1 MNAINYKK
9 IEYYT
14 INYFKKYI
22 IYNIYYNMPPKKS
35 MKSNVNN
42 QALTETKS
50 VKSKN
55 IFDALLCSD
64 EENSSSD
71 EEINTEP
78 VKQTLPIKQIQ
89 SVKQEESEKQESVEQ
104 SQPTDTSNAENVEQ
118 TTTLTSQLDGE
129 NKKNDMLNIS
139 GNINI
144 AEFINDNKNKFKKE
158 SKFKQDMKYDEKVL
172 EYKQTYE
179 ELHDYG
185 DIGNELKLNS
195 HWTVWVHKSDNQDW
209 TLHGYQ
215 KRYIINSI
223 GSFWRFFNNFQ
234 FYDCYKNQLFIMRG
248 EIAPI
253 WEDVNNKFG
262 GICSIKI
269 DSTQRGFKTD
279 ISTEIFISICMLIM
293 NETFIANNEDING
306 ISYAV
311 KKKNILIKIWTKT
324 FYEDNKFVAELPK
337 QLMNKFNSE
346 LQKQLINVFGPDYKM
361 SIQYKKIKPEY
372 DM

>member
-1 MNAINYKK
+1 MSL
-9 IEYYT
+9 
-14 INYFKKYI
+14 
-22 IYNIYYNMPPKKS
+22 KKS
-35 MKSNVNN
+35 MKTNANN
-42 QALTETKS
+42 NNTNTEIKS

-55 IFDALLCSD
+55 MFDALLYSD
-64 EENSSSD
+64 EENNFSG
-71 EEINTEP
+71 EENNIES
-78 VKQTLPIKQIQ
+78 VKQIQ
-89 SVKQEESEKQESVEQ
+89 DINHKEDIIQIETNNVNTLDVKQNAQSLSKSDEKSKDEKS
-104 SQPTDTSNAENVEQ
+104 
-118 TTTLTSQLDGE
+118 
-129 NKKNDMLNIS
+129 KNDLLNIS
-139 GNINI
+139 GNIDI
-144 AEFINDNKNKFKKE
+144 AEFINDTKNKFKKE

-172 EYKQTYE
+172 EYKQTYDE
-179 ELHDYG
+179 IHDYG

-195 HWTVWVHKSDNQDW
+195 HWTIWVHKSDNQDW

-262 GICSIKI
+262 GICSLKV

-293 NETFIANNEDING
+293 NETFIVNNEDING

-324 FYEDNKFVAELPK
+324 FYEDNKFISELPK

-361 SIQYKKIKPEY
+361 SVQYKKIKPEY

>member
-1 MNAINYKK
+1 
-9 IEYYT
+9 
-14 INYFKKYI
+14 
-22 IYNIYYNMPPKKS
+22 MPPKKS

-64 EENSSSD
+64 EENSSTD
-71 EEINTEP
+71 EEIDTKP
-78 VKQTLPIKQIQ
+78 VKQEKTGEKEQPVKQKQPIIQ
-89 SVKQEESEKQESVEQ
+89 TVKQEQPITHTQTVKQEQPITHTQPVKQEQ
-104 SQPTDTSNAENVEQ
+104 PITQLANMETGDKDVSLSQVDEV
-118 TTTLTSQLDGE
+118 
-129 NKKNDMLNIS
+129 KKYDMLNIS

-144 AEFINDNKNKFKKE
+144 AEFISDNKNKLRKD

-172 EYKQTYE
+172 EYIQIYD
-179 ELHDYG
+179 ELRDYG

-195 HWTVWVHKSDNQDW
+195 HWTVWVHTSDNQDW

-223 GSFWRFFNNFQ
+223 GSFWRFFKHFQ
-234 FYDCYKNQLFIMRG
+234 FYDGYKNQLFIMRG

-262 GICSIKI
+262 GICSLKI

-279 ISTEIFISICMLIM
+279 ISTEILFSICLLIM

-311 KKKNILIKIWTKT
+311 KKKNILIKIWTKS
-324 FYEDNKFVAELPK
+324 YHEDNKFVSELPK
-337 QLMNKFNSE
+337 QLMNIFNSE
-346 LQKQLINVFGPDYKM
+346 LQKQLMNVFGPDYKM

-372 DM
+372 EI